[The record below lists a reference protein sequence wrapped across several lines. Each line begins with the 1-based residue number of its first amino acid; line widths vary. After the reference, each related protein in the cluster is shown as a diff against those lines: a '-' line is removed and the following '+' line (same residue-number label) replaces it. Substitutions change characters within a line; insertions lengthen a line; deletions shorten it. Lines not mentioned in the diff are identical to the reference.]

1 MKFQEYLVEAKIPSF
16 IIDELSVTRPHWRS
30 IKRDLSLP
38 IIPKGKYIGSMKAHQ
53 CQTNAPKHKRERKKW
68 GESCDVY
75 DGYLI
80 WKDED
85 GWQAVDH
92 WFNVVDGKVHELTNL
107 SDTWD
112 KNTYYIGKK
121 KK

>member
-1 MKFQEYLVEAKIPSF
+1 MRLIRHLNEAKIPGS
-16 IIDELSVTRPHWRS
+16 IIDELSVDRPHWRS
-30 IKRDLSLP
+30 IKRDLSQP

-68 GESCDVY
+68 GESCDIY

-85 GWQAVDH
+85 GWNAVEH
-92 WFNVVDGKVHELTNL
+92 MFNVVDGKVHELTNL
-107 SDTWD
+107 SDKWD
-112 KNTYYIGKK
+112 NNTYYIGKK
-121 KK
+121 K